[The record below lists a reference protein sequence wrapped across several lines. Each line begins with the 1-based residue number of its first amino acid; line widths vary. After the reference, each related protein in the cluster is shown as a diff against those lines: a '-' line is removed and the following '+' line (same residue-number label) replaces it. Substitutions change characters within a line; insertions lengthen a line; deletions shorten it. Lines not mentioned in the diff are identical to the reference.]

1 MDLLTKGKEGCFLP
15 IKLPKLLP
23 AREILENENI
33 FIMDDER
40 ASEQDIRPLN
50 IVILNL
56 MPEKEKTETHL
67 LRLLGNTPLQVNV
80 AFLKTATYA
89 AKNTSVHH
97 LDQFYTTFSEIKH
110 RKFDGMIITGAPVEM
125 MTFEEVEYWDEL
137 VEIMEWTKTN
147 VTSTLH
153 ICWGAQAALY
163 HHFEIDKYE
172 LPQKCFGIFSHSI
185 KDHSEKLLRGFD
197 DVFLAPHSRHTDVS
211 LEDLNKH
218 PDIKVLVSSPEAGAF
233 IMCADGGRQI
243 MVTGHLEYEAQTLA
257 EEYQRDLDK
266 GLDINVPENYFPN
279 DNPEENPLNRW
290 RSHAHLLFSNWLNYY
305 VYQLTP
311 YEWD

>member
-1 MDLLTKGKEGCFLP
+1 MNYRKSVLVYFPIVLKIIQKNYCAVLMMFFLLH
-15 IKLPKLLP
+15 I
-23 AREILENENI
+23 
-33 FIMDDER
+33 
-40 ASEQDIRPLN
+40 QDIQ
-50 IVILNL
+50 
-56 MPEKEKTETHL
+56 M
-67 LRLLGNTPLQVNV
+67 LR
-80 AFLKTATYA
+80 
-89 AKNTSVHH
+89 
-97 LDQFYTTFSEIKH
+97 
-110 RKFDGMIITGAPVEM
+110 
-125 MTFEEVEYWDEL
+125 
-137 VEIMEWTKTN
+137 
-147 VTSTLH
+147 
-153 ICWGAQAALY
+153 
-163 HHFEIDKYE
+163 
-172 LPQKCFGIFSHSI
+172 
-185 KDHSEKLLRGFD
+185 
-197 DVFLAPHSRHTDVS
+197 

-279 DNPEENPLNRW
+279 DNPEDNPLNRW